1 MKINVALLP
10 VLMALI
16 LSLPFQ
22 ATAAEIKTDKQKFS
36 YAVGFQI
43 AQSIKRDDLE
53 VDIDAL
59 LDAIKAVLKDSK
71 LKMTTKEMQTAVQAF
86 QAKEMSKRNAAGA
99 ESKKA
104 GEKFL
109 TENKSKKGVK
119 VTASGLQ
126 YKVLKKGSGK
136 KPNEKDTVVVHYKGT
151 LINGTEFDST
161 YGRGAPATFQVGQV
175 IKGWQEALQLMNTG
189 SKMEVYVPSDLAY
202 GANGAGGK
210 IGPNETLVFEVELLE
225 IK

>member
-1 MKINVALLP
+1 MKTNVLL
-10 VLMALI
+10 LALI
-16 LSLPFQ
+16 ALISSLSFN
-22 ATAAEIKTDKQKFS
+22 ATAGELKTDNEKFS

-43 AQSIKRDDLE
+43 AQSLKRDALE
-53 VDIDAL
+53 INVDVL

-71 LKMTTKEMQTAVQAF
+71 LKMTTAEMQAAIQSF
-86 QAKEMSKRNAAGA
+86 QAKEMAKRNAAGT

-109 TENKSKKGVK
+109 AENKKKKGVT

-126 YKVLKKGSGK
+126 YKVLKKGTGK
-136 KPNEKDTVVVHYKGT
+136 KPNEKDTVVVNYKGT
-151 LINGTEFDST
+151 LINGTEFDSS

-175 IKGWQEALQLMNTG
+175 IKGWQEALQLMNAG

-202 GANGAGGK
+202 GQNGAGGK